1 MVNTAKIKGR
11 IVEKGKTIQS
21 IAPKIPC
28 TPYTLGQK
36 ISNETPMHIEE
47 AETLINELEIPINE
61 IVEYFFCN
69 ICCENATNGFQKNY

>member
-28 TPYTLGQK
+28 SPYTLGQK
-36 ISNETPMHIEE
+36 IANETPINLEE
-47 AETLINELEIPINE
+47 VIVLCNELDIKQNE
-61 IVEYFFCN
+61 FAEFFLKEKLRN
-69 ICCENATNGFQKNY
+69 TTK

>member
-11 IVEKGKTIQS
+11 IIEKGKTIQS

-36 ISNETPMHIEE
+36 IANETPINLEE
-47 AETLINELEIPINE
+47 VIVLCDELEIQE
-61 IVEYFFCN
+61 DEFADFFL
-69 ICCENATNGFQKNY
+69 QKKL